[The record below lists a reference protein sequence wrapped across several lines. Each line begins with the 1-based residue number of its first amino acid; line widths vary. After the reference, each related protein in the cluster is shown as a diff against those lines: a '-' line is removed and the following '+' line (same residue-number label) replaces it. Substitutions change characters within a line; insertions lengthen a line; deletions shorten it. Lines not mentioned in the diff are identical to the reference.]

1 MLMVKLLITD
11 DFSGVEKEIINRV
24 MWREGCWLITFFF
37 LWASRR
43 NWSSR
48 SWRVASHQRG
58 LASSQQVQNN
68 WSHTERG
75 RAAAHRWL
83 SSNNA
88 VSFMNTEFS
97 SCACLILGSW
107 FQLSK
112 GKTWV
117 RVHLFHHKPVRSLSV
132 FWNIKK
138 KSNLVLGNIEMSWF
152 DLETCDMSASHTD
165 GCCFVKVLAIL
176 RVYAQP
182 VEWGCAD
189 LSSLPISHL
198 TGIQLASENLAHSSF
213 SSQHIVHHYQHQPL
227 RNKG

>member
-11 DFSGVEKEIINRV
+11 DFSGVEKETISRV

-48 SWRVASHQRG
+48 SWRAASHQRG

-88 VSFMNTEFS
+88 VNFMNTEFS

-138 KSNLVLGNIEMSWF
+138 KSNPWGIKVNFPSELPLSPAFMCWVMSSLTAVCWCVRSGRQRMHRAGC
-152 DLETCDMSASHTD
+152 ESHTAA
-165 GCCFVKVLAIL
+165 GP
-176 RVYAQP
+176 QT
-182 VEWGCAD
+182 WS
-189 LSSLPISHL
+189 LSEGQNQRRLC
-198 TGIQLASENLAHSSF
+198 
-213 SSQHIVHHYQHQPL
+213 
-227 RNKG
+227 